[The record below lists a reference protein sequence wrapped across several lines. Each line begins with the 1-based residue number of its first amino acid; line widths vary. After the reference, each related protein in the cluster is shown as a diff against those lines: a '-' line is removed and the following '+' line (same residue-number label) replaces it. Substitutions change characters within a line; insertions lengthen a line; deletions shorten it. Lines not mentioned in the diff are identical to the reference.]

1 MAKEEVLLQ
10 LSMLEQQANEIT
22 EKIQAVDNQIS
33 ELESLK
39 FSLKKMEK
47 SKGKEMLSPLGR
59 GIFIKTEVKDEKV
72 FVNVGNKT
80 LVKKTFSEASE
91 IIEKQIFEMQE
102 IKHHLLHNIG
112 QINLQLQNLVEE
124 AQKEEK

>member
-22 EKIQAVDNQIS
+22 EKIQAVDNQVS

-59 GIFIKTEVKDEKV
+59 GIFLKTEVKDEKV

-102 IKHHLLHNIG
+102 IKHHLLHNIE
-112 QINLQLQNLVEE
+112 QINSQLQNLVEE